1 MQDMSGPLAAIVGT
15 EYVRG
20 LGGAVAVAPGNAEE
34 IAAVLRLAQENHLA
48 VVECGGGTK
57 QGWGYPVAPALVL
70 EMHRLSTLREH
81 TWQDMTCTVE
91 AGCTWAAMQSG
102 LAQHGQ
108 FVAVD
113 PLWPD
118 KATVGGI
125 VATND
130 SGTLRQRYG
139 GLRDLVIGM
148 TIVLADGTIAH
159 TGGKVVKNVAGY
171 DLHKL
176 MIGAFGTLGVVTSVN
191 FRLHSIPRCAQSFT
205 VSATSVE
212 PVGRVMLAMLH
223 AQLSTVAIQ
232 LRGGADGFDLDIQLA
247 SLPEV
252 LETQAG
258 ALGVLAQGEGI
269 RLRAAADEAW
279 NARQRQLDADVV
291 CKGTMLPSEIARFA
305 ERVRGLGGESVT
317 QAGGIMIAGFPVAAA
332 GQLMELR
339 RELEEGGGSLMVL
352 KQPEETRLDCWGT
365 LPDSLPLMREIKRR
379 FDPERILNP
388 GRFLGQI

>member
-20 LGGAVAVAPGNAEE
+20 LGGAVAVAPGNTEE

-70 EMHRLSTLREH
+70 EMHRLNTLREH

-191 FRLHSIPRCAQSFT
+191 FRLHSIPRSAQSFT

-212 PVGRVMLAMLH
+212 SVGRVMLAMLH

-232 LRGGADGFDLDIQLA
+232 LRGGVDGFDLDIQLA

-258 ALGVLAQGEGI
+258 ALEVLAQGEGV
-269 RLRAAADEAW
+269 RLRAAADEVW

-339 RELEEGGGSLMVL
+339 RELEDAGGSLMVL

>member
-1 MQDMSGPLAAIVGT
+1 MQDMSGPLAAIVGP

-20 LGGAVAVAPGNAEE
+20 LDGAVAVAPGNTEE
-34 IAAVLRLAQENHLA
+34 IAAVLRLAQENHFV

-70 EMHRLSTLREH
+70 ETHRLNTLREH

-91 AGCTWAAMQSG
+91 AGCTWAAMQAG

-113 PLWPD
+113 PLWPE

-130 SGTLRQRYG
+130 SGALRQRYG

-159 TGGKVVKNVAGY
+159 AGGKVVKNVAGY

-191 FRLHSIPRCAQSFT
+191 FRLHSIPRPVQSFT
-205 VSATSVE
+205 VSAKSVE
-212 PVGRVMLAMLH
+212 PVGRLMLAMLH

-232 LRGGADGFDLDIQLA
+232 LRGGVDGFDLDIQLA

-258 ALGVLAQGEGI
+258 ALEVLAQGAGL
-269 RLRAAADEAW
+269 RVRAAADVVW
-279 NARQRQLDADVV
+279 NARQGQFAADVV
-291 CKGTMLPSEIARFA
+291 CKGTILPSEIARFA
-305 ERVRGLGGESVT
+305 ARVRGLGGESVT
-317 QAGGIMIAGFPVAAA
+317 QAGGIMIAGFPAAAA
-332 GQLMELR
+332 GKLPQLR
-339 RELEEGGGSLMVL
+339 HELEGAGGSLMVL
-352 KQPEETRLDCWGT
+352 KQPAETKLDCWGT